1 MEVHLVKKDGHCQ
14 GIFSTF
20 ELANEYALTLNP
32 SQTWPVYIETKK
44 MNIPFKYQATTN
56 GACITGTKVD
66 EKRVEEYK
74 KALEMLNRHGG
85 HMMDYVSLKNAFADV
100 VTWLG
105 TSASTPEPVRDTSDT
120 QRFVS
125 G

>member
-1 MEVHLVKKDGHCQ
+1 MHLVKKGGDCQ

-32 SQTWPVYIETKK
+32 SHKWPVYIETKK
-44 MNIPFKYQATTN
+44 MNIPFKYQANQTGTW
-56 GACITGTKVD
+56 ITGKTVD

-74 KALEMLNRHGG
+74 RALEMLNHHGG
-85 HMMDYVSLKNAFADV
+85 HMLDYIGLKKSFADV
-100 VTWLG
+100 VTWLE
-105 TSASTPEPVRDTSDT
+105 TSASVPEPDYGTSDT

>member
-32 SQTWPVYIETKK
+32 SQTWPVYIETQK
-44 MNIPFKYQATTN
+44 MNIPFKYQAN
-56 GACITGTKVD
+56 MDGAWITGKTID

-85 HMMDYVSLKNAFADV
+85 HMMDYVSLKNAFSDV
-100 VTWLG
+100 VTWLE
-105 TSASTPEPVRDTSDT
+105 TSSSTREPVRGTSDS
-120 QRFVS
+120 QKFVS